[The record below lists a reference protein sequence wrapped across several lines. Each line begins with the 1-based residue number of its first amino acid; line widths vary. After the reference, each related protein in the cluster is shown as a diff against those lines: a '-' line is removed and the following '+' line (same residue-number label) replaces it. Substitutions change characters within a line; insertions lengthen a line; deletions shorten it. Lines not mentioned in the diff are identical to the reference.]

1 MRKLIFLLFL
11 IASCNT
17 NDVKII
23 ADSDFDNDGKVFL
36 VQYKENRP
44 VLKDSTYIA
53 ILLKRFDDP
62 IEKIAF
68 ISSFSLKP
76 IFVRLTINSKFKN

>member
-1 MRKLIFLLFL
+1 MRKLILLLFL
-11 IASCNT
+11 ITSCST

-44 VLKDSTYIA
+44 VLKDSTYIVNGKFSFLDTISYPEMHYLFFKDIIGNIPF
-53 ILLKRFDDP
+53 ILRTW
-62 IEKIAF
+62 
-68 ISSFSLKP
+68 
-76 IFVRLTINSKFKN
+76 RN